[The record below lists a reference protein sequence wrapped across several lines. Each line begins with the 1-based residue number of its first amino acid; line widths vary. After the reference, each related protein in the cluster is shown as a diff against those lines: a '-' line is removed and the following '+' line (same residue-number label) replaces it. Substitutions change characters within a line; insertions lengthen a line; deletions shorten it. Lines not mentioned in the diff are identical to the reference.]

1 MSTKNIVLTFSI
13 FNLFLEFYLFIILS
27 YIIIKNMFSMSI
39 LWFQIDFKDDK
50 FFCNVCDIHYK
61 IKDSYPILI
70 NFDLE
75 NVLIKE
81 NEIRIKKKIKLR

>member
-1 MSTKNIVLTFSI
+1 MSKKKICLVCPTCKVS
-13 FNLFLEFYLFIILS
+13 E
-27 YIIIKNMFSMSI
+27 
-39 LWFQIDFKDDK
+39 IDFKDDK
-50 FFCNVCDIHYK
+50 FFCNECDIHYK

-81 NEIRIKKKIKLR
+81 NEIRIKKKN